1 MKKSTAVKPCKQ
13 LKLAI
18 PSLRTGVYWIDP
30 DEGSSE
36 NAFQAYC
43 DMETDGGG
51 WTLVYSYTFT
61 DYDHFM
67 EDSNA
72 VTPKSD
78 WRNRE
83 GSVPISITP
92 SFNELHYAVMSFNLW
107 KFLGREML
115 IKSNINNWIA
125 CLSGEGSL
133 VDWTPGSV
141 ACKVLKYVTN
151 LCTDVVPLFIRP
163 GNCGVRFRK
172 GSSWETNYYFLNVCQ
187 GFNTPYHDPCGSTS
201 GNHVAGVQ
209 NPHGNVFVR

>member
-1 MKKSTAVKPCKQ
+1 MWVAMLFSLNSQSVNARKAFFTCVVHSKLKQFTLPAIGMKKSTAVKPCKQ

-18 PSLRTGVYWIDP
+18 PSLPTGVYWIDP
-30 DEGSSE
+30 DQGSSE

-51 WTLVYSYTFT
+51 WNLVYSYTFT

-72 VTPKSD
+72 VTPKPD

-92 SFNELHYAVMSFNLW
+92 SFNESHYAAMSFNLW

-125 CLSGEGSL
+125 CLPGEGSL
-133 VDWTPGSV
+133 GQ
-141 ACKVLKYVTN
+141 
-151 LCTDVVPLFIRP
+151 LF
-163 GNCGVRFRK
+163 VK
-172 GSSWETNYYFLNVCQ
+172 SS
-187 GFNTPYHDPCGSTS
+187 ST
-201 GNHVAGVQ
+201 
-209 NPHGNVFVR
+209 